1 MNHSIAE
8 NQKDQPACLNK
19 KRDITSFFSKSVSPL
34 LRLERMSPQ
43 DERFLLAAGGAS
55 SVFPSKTED
64 RDNIR
69 VGLELADAAYKW
81 GDEARAQA
89 ISETCSAAK
98 VRSCPQAHL
107 SLALSPSLN
116 IFLSPRKGGPGHG
129 GC

>member
-1 MNHSIAE
+1 
-8 NQKDQPACLNK
+8 
-19 KRDITSFFSKSVSPL
+19 
-34 LRLERMSPQ
+34 MSPQ

-98 VRSCPQAHL
+98 VRSFPQTHL
-107 SLALSPSLN
+107 SLSPSHPHSLSF
-116 IFLSPRKGGPGHG
+116 FLRARVDLDMADAEFESAQQCLKVSTWPTALRLSSKR
-129 GC
+129 